1 MSYLVLDLETTNKNK
16 GEDAIGDFSASPFHP
31 ENKIVIAGTKTNH
44 IPGYIFSCDYGSE
57 FAGLLKSMQTEK
69 LIIGHNIKFDFHYMM
84 GQVPGF
90 HEAMPEMHIWDTQLA
105 EYLLTGQQAK
115 WATLDSLSEK
125 YGGTLKDN
133 RIKDYWESGV
143 DTEDIPRDLLE
154 EYCLADVAN
163 TEIVFLEQMKLATE
177 LGMLSL
183 IRTQMDAL
191 LATIEM
197 EYNGLAFDKAT
208 AFDLSKDLREEL
220 KTTTEYLKL
229 QIDSVLGHVIPNP
242 DSKDQLSLVLF
253 GGEYKHVT
261 QAEQYDDKGNTVVYK
276 TGARKGEPK
285 LTKQDIWVHV
295 NGMFPPQE
303 KWKTKKEGVYST
315 ADDVLQELLP
325 HSLKIIQEIMK
336 YRKLSKDV
344 GTYYEGYGKLVW
356 PDGFIHG
363 KLNMCQTN
371 TGRLSSS
378 SPNLQNLSGDD

>member
-31 ENKIVIAGTKTNH
+31 ENEIVIVGAK
-44 IPGYIFSCDYGSE
+44 FSSGAPYVYSNGDINSN
-57 FAGLLKSMQTEK
+57 
-69 LIIGHNIKFDFHYMM
+69 IIKHYDIIVGHNIKFDFHYMM
-84 GQVPGF
+84 RHIPGF

-133 RIKDYWESGV
+133 CIKDYWESGV
-143 DTEDIPRDLLE
+143 DTEDIPRELLE
-154 EYCLADVAN
+154 EYCLADVCN

-177 LGMLSL
+177 MGMLSL
-183 IRTQMDAL
+183 IRTQMNAL

-220 KTTTEYLKL
+220 KTTTDYLKA
-229 QIDSVLGHVIPNP
+229 QLGGIPGVVPNP
-242 DSKDQLSLVLF
+242 DSKDQLSLLLF
-253 GGEYKHVT
+253 GGQHTY
-261 QAEQYDDKGNTVVYK
+261 QIVVPQTDEDGKPVLYK
-276 TGARKGEPK
+276 TGAKKGTQRFVKED
-285 LTKQDIWVHV
+285 LTVEVPRLFIA
-295 NGMFPPQE
+295 QE
-303 KWKTKKEGVYST
+303 KWKTKKAGVYST

-325 HSLKIIQEIMK
+325 KSLKIIQEIMK